1 MTSMSMASRAI
12 PRLWSLDPWRI
23 ACARRGL
30 KSDPRSSL
38 SSDLSEGGSGAA
50 GEDGANNIVT
60 LNARVLILAK
70 EDRLAGPLAGGLDRL
85 DWKTVTAR
93 GPHAALAVL
102 ADLQVEAVVID
113 ASEGEMDAFT
123 TAARMKAAYAPRRL
137 PILALGAPGDAIDS
151 GPFDLVMAPPVHA
164 SQVAMRLDAMVRLS
178 VAEEEFDL
186 RAATFADRGRRL
198 DAPVADPAPLQILTV
213 GEPAP
218 KFLAL
223 SHALRRS
230 GAEVTGAFTAYTAFD
245 YLHERSFDAVVL
257 WAGET
262 HAEALSIA
270 SGMRRNTRLFH
281 IPTVLYQRSG
291 AEIGV
296 AEAYNRGL
304 SDIATADTPEAETA
318 QRVAALARSFRR
330 ETAIRRALDK
340 AKGSGLMDAA
350 TGLFTRDLFAAHLSR
365 LAKAAQ
371 ARRRPLSVAVLR
383 IADRPETVRLRGEGW
398 IDRAI
403 PQIGSMIGRLVRAED
418 TAARLAPDVFA
429 LALPAATQSAA
440 KTAAERIAAVIACTA
455 FDAGDGQ
462 TPFTM
467 DFDIGA
473 AEVDPKESAAQA
485 LERAAARAMTRK
497 AS

>member
-1 MTSMSMASRAI
+1 MV
-12 PRLWSLDPWRI
+12 
-23 ACARRGL
+23 
-30 KSDPRSSL
+30 
-38 SSDLSEGGSGAA
+38 EG
-50 GEDGANNIVT
+50 EIIVT
-60 LNARVLILAK
+60 IRARVLILAK
-70 EDRLAGPLAGGLDRL
+70 DDRLAGPLALGLDKL

-113 ASEGEMDAFT
+113 ATEGEMDAFT
-123 TAARMKAAYAPRRL
+123 TAARIKAAYAPRRL
-137 PILALGAPGDAIDS
+137 PILAIGAPGSALDG
-151 GPFDLVMAPPVHA
+151 GPFDLVMAAPLHA
-164 SQVAMRLDAMVRLS
+164 SQVAMRLDAMVRLA

-186 RAATFADRGRRL
+186 RGQTFLDRGRRL
-198 DAPVADPAPLQILTV
+198 VPPATDPSPLQILTV
-213 GEPAP
+213 GEPSP

-223 SHALRRS
+223 SHALRSS
-230 GAEVTGAFTAYTAFD
+230 GAETVGAFTAYTAFD
-245 YLHERSFDAVVL
+245 YLHERPFDAVVL

-281 IPTVLYQRSG
+281 IPTVLYQRTG
-291 AEIGV
+291 ADISLT
-296 AEAYNRGL
+296 EAYNRGL
-304 SDIATADTPEAETA
+304 SDIASAETPEVETA
-318 QRVAALARSFRR
+318 RRVVALAKAFRR
-330 ETAIRRALDK
+330 ETAIRKALDR
-340 AKGSGLMDAA
+340 AKSSGLMDAA
-350 TGLFTRDLFAAHLSR
+350 TGLFTRDLFAAHLLR

-371 ARRRPLSVAVLR
+371 ARHRPLSVAVLR
-383 IADRPETVRLRGEGW
+383 IAERPDGARLRAEGW
-398 IDRAI
+398 VDRAI

-462 TPFTM
+462 TPFTI

-473 AEVDPKESAAQA
+473 AEVEPGENAAHS
-485 LERAAARAMTRK
+485 LERAAARALVRK
-497 AS
+497 AG